1 MQSPSHFDLWR
12 WIAATL
18 LAEALGFA
26 AAMGLGRGIYA
37 LVGGEPAGSAGV
49 LFVVGLSA
57 LAGVIEGACL
67 GAGQWRVLR
76 SVVSGVKPGAWIAAT
91 ATGGALAWILGMSA
105 GPHVPSPLPAPW
117 IGALALVLS
126 GLVLGAVLGGAQA
139 IVLHRR
145 SGPSGRWVVANA
157 IGWMLG
163 LLCVYAGMTLVP
175 DGALTVSGFV
185 ILGLSG
191 AAMAVSPA
199 LATGLVLR
207 AFLRS
212 RRGS

>member
-1 MQSPSHFDLWR
+1 MQRPSHFDLRR

-18 LAEALGFA
+18 VAEALGFA
-26 AAMGLGRGIYA
+26 AGMGLGRAIYF
-37 LVGGEPAGSAGV
+37 LVGGEPAGAAGV

-57 LAGVIEGACL
+57 LAGTIEGACL

-76 SVVSGVKPGAWIAAT
+76 GVVPAVGPSAWIAAT

-117 IGALALVLS
+117 IGALVLVLS
-126 GLVLGAVLGGAQA
+126 GLVLGAILGGAQA

-145 SGPSGRWVVANA
+145 SGPSARWVIANA
-157 IGWMLG
+157 VGWMLG

-175 DGALTVSGFV
+175 DGDLTAGGLA

-191 AAMAVSPA
+191 AAMAVAPA

-207 AFLRS
+207 AFARP
-212 RRGS
+212 RRDP

>member
-1 MQSPSHFDLWR
+1 MQRSSQFELRR

-18 LAEALGFA
+18 VAEALGFA
-26 AAMGLGRGIYA
+26 AGMGLGRAIYF
-37 LVGGEPAGSAGV
+37 LVGGEPSGAAGV
-49 LFVVGLSA
+49 LFVVGLST

-76 SVVSGVKPGAWIAAT
+76 DVVPRVGAGAWIAAS

-145 SGPSGRWVVANA
+145 AGPSGWWVSANA
-157 IGWMLG
+157 VGWMLG

-175 DGALTVSGFV
+175 DGALTASGLV

-207 AFLRS
+207 AFSRS
-212 RRGS
+212 RREP